1 MERDVMPEGGERTD
15 GLTRA
20 VYSDK
25 TDVQANIQ

>member
-1 MERDVMPEGGERTD
+1 MERDVMPERGERTD

-20 VYSDK
+20 VYKDK